1 MAARNI
7 SQLGTCPVCDAEVA
21 ERDILIEY
29 EADGR
34 PAAYAEC
41 PNCREVIHSY
51 R

>member
-7 SQLGTCPVCDAEVA
+7 SQLGTCPACSAQVA

-29 EADGR
+29 ETNGE
-34 PAAYAEC
+34 PAAYAGC
-41 PNCREVIHSY
+41 PDCCEVVQLK